1 MTRYTHRQ
9 ENANHKEK
17 GKNQLKQNP
26 CLLHW
31 QVDSS
36 SEPSGKPYTAHS
48 FLQQSWSDFPALET
62 VQRTKIPAMKMKQ
75 NSPFFQVKCCFQR
88 QFFKDIIFINLKNI
102 SIVLN
107 KFCQFLKKK
116 KSDSSNSE
124 TNIQLDEDTAME
136 AIPSETNNQIND
148 QSSIIHL

>member
-107 KFCQFLKKK
+107 KFCQFLSFCQTATCLVVSINSKI
-116 KSDSSNSE
+116 SLILLSNGKAVVQFSK
-124 TNIQLDEDTAME
+124 
-136 AIPSETNNQIND
+136 
-148 QSSIIHL
+148 II